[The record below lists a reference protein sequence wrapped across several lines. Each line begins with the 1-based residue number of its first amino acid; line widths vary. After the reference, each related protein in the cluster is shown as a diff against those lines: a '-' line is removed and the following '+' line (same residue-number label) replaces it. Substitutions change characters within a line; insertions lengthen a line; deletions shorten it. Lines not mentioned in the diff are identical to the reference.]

1 MLDIRALYPESSPAD
16 LYEEVTMLSE
26 LRTAHQ

>member
-1 MLDIRALYPESSPAD
+1 MRALYPESSPAD